1 MSGVKFGGFDQTIVR
16 SNLKMQLALQGPWA
30 LGINLCRLHKAV
42 EGGLQRIIIIII
54 IIIMRSFA
62 ELEMFRNH
70 ASSGPLEKPR
80 DKCSLAQM
88 IGS

>member
-54 IIIMRSFA
+54 SNALALGAFYFSIIFA
-62 ELEMFRNH
+62 SCFRMHVCLCN
-70 ASSGPLEKPR
+70 APAK
-80 DKCSLAQM
+80 
-88 IGS
+88 